1 MEEAIKLMSYPS
13 TNEVLRVAER
23 FLYEITLYKDYK
35 DRSELVDSRFY
46 SASRPVRYKSPVI
59 MKMGDY
65 ILVKC
70 VTLLEA
76 PEDYLSLN
84 GYVEYNADNKRRRT
98 KKETK

>member
-1 MEEAIKLMSYPS
+1 
-13 TNEVLRVAER
+13 
-23 FLYEITLYKDYK
+23 
-35 DRSELVDSRFY
+35 
-46 SASRPVRYKSPVI
+46 